1 MYSCESL
8 KAIGSSLS
16 NNLKVT
22 FGVNDIYDYSSDKR
36 NSRKRSPRIY
46 GTLLCENDHT
56 TVLQGAKIATFIT
69 LLLATP
75 ASIQYPPLLAYTLSF
90 LLLLWAYS
98 SPPFRIKERVIL
110 DSLSNGL
117 ICWLFWAS
125 GYTQGGDGTG
135 DIDKSFHSGWAVFF
149 YASACHSLAAV
160 ADTDPDKLAKYRTT
174 AVVYGEKFA
183 AFLSITY

>member
-16 NNLKVT
+16 NNLQVT
-22 FGVNDIYDYSSDKR
+22 FGVNDIYDYSSDKQ
-36 NSRKRSPRIY
+36 NSRKRSPRVY
-46 GTLLCENDHT
+46 GTLLYENDHT

-75 ASIQYPPLLAYTLSF
+75 ASIQHPPLLAYTLSF
-90 LLLLWAYS
+90 LFLSWAYS

-117 ICWLFWAS
+117 ICWLFWVS
-125 GYTQGGDGTG
+125 GYTQGDDGTG
-135 DIDKSFHSGWAVFF
+135 DIGKSFHSGWAVFF
-149 YASACHSLAAV
+149 YASASHSLAAV
-160 ADTDPDKLAKYRTT
+160 ADTNPDKLAKYRTT

-183 AFLSITY
+183 AFLSIMY